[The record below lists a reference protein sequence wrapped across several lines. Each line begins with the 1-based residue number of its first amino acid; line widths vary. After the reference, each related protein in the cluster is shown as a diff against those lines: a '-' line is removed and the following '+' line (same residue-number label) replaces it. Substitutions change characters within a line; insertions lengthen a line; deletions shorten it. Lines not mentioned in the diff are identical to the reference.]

1 MRDLALGLLLGL
13 LFGVGLAL
21 SGMTDPAVVLGFLDL
36 LGPWNP
42 ALAFVMG
49 AALVVTFVLFRLAR
63 RQDRPLAAPRFAW
76 PASTAIDARLL
87 GGAALFGLG
96 WGLAGYCPG
105 PALASLTAGHAG
117 TLVFVAAMLAGIL
130 GVRALAAP
138 PRPSQGEAPA
148 AGASASKR

>member
-1 MRDLALGLLLGL
+1 MRDLARDLPLGLLLGL
-13 LFGVGLAL
+13 LFGVGLGL

-36 LGPWNP
+36 LGAWNP

-49 AALVVTFVLFRLAR
+49 GALVVTFVLFRLAR
-63 RQDRPLAAPRFAW
+63 QRSQPLAATRFHW
-76 PASTAIDARLL
+76 PTSTAVDPRLV

-117 TLVFVAAMLAGIL
+117 TFVFVAAMVVGML
-130 GVRALAAP
+130 GVRFVDQARSRTAGLP
-138 PRPSQGEAPA
+138 TPA
-148 AGASASKR
+148 